1 MDRLR
6 RLLLAFVSLIVLA
19 ACGTQAAPPVATPTR
34 FVAFTLPP
42 SWTPEATLT
51 RAPTI
56 QATKAP
62 PTATSTVTPTIRP
75 LAPLATPVLP
85 TSAPTVTLADPTK
98 STISGLVLDP
108 LGKPMPKIEVDL
120 ATQAKPT
127 QVLQKTVSG
136 SDGRYELTLVP
147 PGNYRVQTAL
157 VAFTTT
163 KCVATANVNIPSG
176 GIRVTAN
183 LRFATTCK

>member
-1 MDRLR
+1 MNRLGR
-6 RLLLAFVSLIVLA
+6 PLLAFVSLIVLA
-19 ACGTQAAPPVATPTR
+19 ACGTQAAAPVPTPTR
-34 FVAFTLPP
+34 LIAFTLPP

-51 RAPTI
+51 RAPTL
-56 QATKAP
+56 QVTKAR
-62 PTATSTVTPTIRP
+62 PTATSTITPTIRP
-75 LAPLATPVLP
+75 LAPLATPVPP
-85 TSAPTVTLADPTK
+85 TDEPTVTMVDPTK

-136 SDGRYELTLVP
+136 SDGRYVLTLVP

-163 KCVATANVNIPSG
+163 KCVATANVNIPSSG
-176 GIRVTAN
+176 FRATAN
-183 LRFATTCK
+183 LRFAPTCK